1 MKQFICDLCLFDD
14 EGPNIMNF
22 KVFSTDLQPDQA
34 FFRAQA
40 LHPNQNFVIRA
51 KESNFPHPLFLYLYK
66 NMKIVHQCILTA
78 EELDFMFSLMG
89 QS

>member
-14 EGPNIMNF
+14 DGPNVMNF

-34 FFRAQA
+34 FYRARA
-40 LHPNQNFVIRA
+40 LYPHKNFVIRA
-51 KESNFPHPLFLYLYK
+51 KESTAQHPLFHYFYK
-66 NMKIVHQCILTA
+66 GMKIIHQCILTV

-89 QS
+89 SR